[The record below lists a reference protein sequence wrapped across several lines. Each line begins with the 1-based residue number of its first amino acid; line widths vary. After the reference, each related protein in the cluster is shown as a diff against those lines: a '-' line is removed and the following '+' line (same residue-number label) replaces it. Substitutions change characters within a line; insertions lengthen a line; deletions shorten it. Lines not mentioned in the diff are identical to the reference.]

1 MNTIK
6 KSVVVVGQ
14 ILGLISGSK
23 FETPVNYVLEQNP
36 FISLY

>member
-1 MNTIK
+1 MKSLK
-6 KSVVVVGQ
+6 KSVVVVGH
-14 ILGLISGSK
+14 ILGVIAGNK